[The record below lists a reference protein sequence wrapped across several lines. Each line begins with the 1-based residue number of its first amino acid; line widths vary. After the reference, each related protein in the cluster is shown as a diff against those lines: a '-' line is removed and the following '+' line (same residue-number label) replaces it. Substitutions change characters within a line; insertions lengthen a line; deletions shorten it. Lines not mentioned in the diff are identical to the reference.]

1 MGTKTCVMRPPE
13 IRSLSKDEIDRRI
26 DSLITEVTAS
36 MGDEGPEEFG
46 GCDPRWISASELVQR
61 MRPFLVLN

>member
-1 MGTKTCVMRPPE
+1 MGTKTCVMRPAE

-36 MGDEGPEEFG
+36 AGDEGPEEFG
-46 GCDPRWISASELVQR
+46 GCYPRWISASELVQR

>member
-1 MGTKTCVMRPPE
+1 MGTKTCVMHSPT

-26 DSLITEVTAS
+26 DSLVTEMTAAAS
-36 MGDEGPEEFG
+36 DEGPEEFG
-46 GCDPRWISASELVQR
+46 GCHPRWIMASELVRR